1 MCGIFGIFGH
11 EEAANLTYLGLYSLQ
26 HRGQEAAGITT
37 FDGEKMHVQRRQG
50 LVVDG
55 FSSPRILAELPGDRA
70 IGHVRYSTAGGSD
83 PRNAQPLTVNYR
95 HGLLAVSHNGNILNA
110 GQWRHG
116 LESMGA
122 IFQTFSDTEIILHLM
137 SRSQATNL
145 EDRIIDSLR
154 RVRGAYSMLFLNERK
169 LIAARDP
176 WGYRPLVMGRLGDA
190 VLFSSENSSFSL
202 VGARFE
208 REVQPGELIL
218 VDKNGVQS
226 MFPFRESPRRA
237 QCIFEHVYF
246 ARPDST
252 LFGTSVYAS
261 RVRAGELLAKEHPVE
276 ADVVIP
282 IPDSGIAAAIGY
294 SRASGIPFGM
304 GLIRSHYVGRTFIE
318 PSQSIRSFGVK
329 LKLSPVREVLEGKRV
344 VVVDDSL
351 VRGTTSRKIM
361 ELLRSAGAREIHAR
375 ICSPPVTHSCFY
387 GIDTPT
393 RQELIGARKTQQEIA
408 EFITTDTLGYLSREH
423 LLESVQD
430 EDAPDKYCS
439 ACFSGNYPEDPHI
452 CPPMEFPQI
461 MPVTDGPAGSFH
473 G

>member
-11 EEAANLTYLGLYSLQ
+11 PEAANLTYLGLYSLQ

-37 FDGEKMHVQRRQG
+37 FDGRKMHVQRRQG
-50 LVVDG
+50 LVSEG
-55 FSSPRILAELPGDRA
+55 FSMPQLADLHGDRA

-83 PRNAQPLTVNYR
+83 PRNSQPLTVNYR
-95 HGLLAVSHNGNILNA
+95 HGQLAVAHNGNLLHA
-110 GQWRHG
+110 AQWRHG

-122 IFQTFSDTEIILHLM
+122 IFQSFSDTEIILHLM
-137 SRSQATNL
+137 SRSERDTI
-145 EDRIIDSLR
+145 EERILDSLK
-154 RVRGAYSMLFLNERK
+154 RVHGAYSLLFLNEEK
-169 LIAARDP
+169 LVAVRDP

-190 VLFSSENSSFSL
+190 VLFSSENAAFSL
-202 VGARFE
+202 VGATFE
-208 REVQPGELIL
+208 REVEPGEMVV
-218 VDKNGVQS
+218 VDTRGVHS
-226 MFPFRESPRRA
+226 SFPFEPRPGRA

-246 ARPDST
+246 ARPDSA
-252 LFGTSVYAS
+252 LFGKSVYAS
-261 RVRAGELLAKEHPVE
+261 RVRAGELLAQEHPVD

-294 SRASGIPFGM
+294 ARESGIPFGL

-329 LKLSPVREVLEGKRV
+329 LKLSPVREVLTGKRV
-344 VVVDDSL
+344 IVVDDSL

-361 ELLRSAGAREIHAR
+361 QLIRSAGASEIHLR

-393 RQELIGARKTQQEIA
+393 REELIGAVKTPAEITRFVTA
-408 EFITTDTLGYLSREH
+408 DSLGYLGH
-423 LLESVQD
+423 DNLLASVAD
-430 EDAPDKYCS
+430 PEAARNYCT
-439 ACFSGNYPEDPHI
+439 ACFSGRYPEDPLN
-452 CPPMEFPQI
+452 CPHLE
-461 MPVTDGPAGSFH
+461 MPSVPYPGRSSH